1 METISLKCKECGG
14 IIDAD
19 PSKSV
24 MFCPYCGSKAMIP
37 ESDQVRIAR
46 IKAEERMEREKERQK
61 HKTKRE
67 FLTFTLPIIVI
78 FTAFVLFTIIGV
90 IAGWD

>member
-19 PSKSV
+19 PSKNV
-24 MFCPYCGSKAMIP
+24 LFCPYCGSKSMIP

-46 IKAEERMEREKERQK
+46 IKAEERIEREKERQK
-61 HKTKRE
+61 AKSKRE
-67 FLTFTLPIIVI
+67 LYMALPLIAFFICMLLMAIV
-78 FTAFVLFTIIGV
+78 GS
-90 IAGWD
+90 IAGW

>member
-1 METISLKCKECGG
+1 METISLRCKECGG

-19 PSKSV
+19 PSKNV

-46 IKAEERMEREKERQK
+46 IKAEERIEREKERQK

-67 FLTFTLPIIVI
+67 FYTFTLPMIAIFATFIIIAIVG
-78 FTAFVLFTIIGV
+78 A
-90 IAGWD
+90 IAGWQ

>member
-19 PSKSV
+19 PSKNV
-24 MFCPYCGSKAMIP
+24 LICPYCGSKSMIP

-46 IKAEERMEREKERQK
+46 IKANERIEREKERQK
-61 HKTKRE
+61 SKRKHDLYE
-67 FLTFTLPIIVI
+67 ALPII
-78 FTAFVLFTIIGV
+78 AGFVFFILIAIIGS
-90 IAGWD
+90 IAGW